1 MMSIFI
7 DGFFGKR
14 LYAIIPAIWFEA
26 KLSIER
32 CLVCSMLQTFLS
44 SSLTVSM
51 RALFLSSIL
60 SYRFIS
66 EFFMFF
72 LSLVTRCISST
83 KSVSKSSWLMYPL
96 SANIFPKSLLVKS
109 LSFKGSRSSTFPGV
123 SVHCSI
129 SPRSFMT
136 MCSLKP

>member
-14 LYAIIPAIWFEA
+14 LYAIRPAIRFEA

-51 RALFLSSIL
+51 SALFLSSIL

-72 LSLVTRCISST
+72 LSLVTRCMSST

-96 SANIFPKSLLVKS
+96 SAKSFPNSLCVNS

-123 SVHCSI
+123 SVHCMI
-129 SPRSFMT
+129 SRVHGRPHS
-136 MCSLKP
+136 PA